1 MRQIITLILVLVLLA
16 LPVRLAAQ
24 EHVVLDEELR
34 DVLVKA
40 SEERRS
46 NIRSVRSL
54 FESDM
59 ARAALEVADIE
70 LDEVQDA
77 VAALGDEELSRLAA
91 RAAQVQTE
99 IVAGALTNQQITYIL
114 IALGAAVIVIVL
126 S

>member
-1 MRQIITLILVLVLLA
+1 MRQITLILVLVLLA

-70 LDEVQDA
+70 LEEVQDA